1 MVAKEGEGEAAS
13 RGWCGGGSLQLTRS
27 RGGQNTPDGGVVS
40 YPRGGTGGL
49 LFVALAVSSLHFVLL
64 IP

>member
-1 MVAKEGEGEAAS
+1 MVTKEGEGEAS
-13 RGWCGGGSLQLTRS
+13 RGCGGSLQLTRS
-27 RGGQNTPDGGVVS
+27 RGGQNTPDGSVVS

-49 LFVALAVSSLHFVLL
+49 LFVALAVSSLHFILL